1 MENFAIA
8 LEDGLAHDLA
18 AIDVTNIV
26 TNHSPLAR
34 GCLLGGAREADL
46 DDAAGSGAEGGRSHG
61 VGDLCE
67 LEHIGYRII
76 IPHFDQIVHKK
87 SEKSEYFLG
96 APSLYSLI

>member
-18 AIDVTNIV
+18 AIDIANIV
-26 TNHSPLAR
+26 TNHSPLAG
-34 GCLLGGAREADL
+34 GCLFGRAREANL
-46 DDAAGSGAEGGRSHG
+46 DNTTGAVAEGGRSHG
-61 VGDLCE
+61 VSDFSE

-87 SEKSEYFLG
+87 VKKSEYFLG
-96 APSLYSLI
+96 APGPYCLF